1 MKNKFLSEQYIINKY
16 LKKLNFNKSESYNFS
31 NDGAFFKIP
40 KNNKLIVTNDT
51 IIENVD
57 FFKSDPPKSIA
68 NKIVTCNL
76 SDISSMGAV
85 PYSYTLSLCLPKK
98 ITNEWLNLFTKSLFS
113 FQKKFNFFLLGGD
126 LSKSDKI
133 IISSNFFGFVKEKKI
148 LTRSGAMTNDDIWVT
163 GNLGE
168 SSIGLKIK
176 KNKIKLLNNEKK
188 FFIKKYLFPQHF
200 SYGNK
205 IANYASAAID
215 ISDGFYGDLSKL
227 ILESNKGA
235 SIESKNLPFSL
246 KTKKL
251 IKNKKINVNYL
262 LSAGDDYELIFTS
275 NPKHSL
281 KIKRIFKNI
290 NVKISKVGRIIEK
303 KGVYI
308 DNNKVNFI
316 NKSFDHFS

>member
-1 MKNKFLSEQYIINKY
+1 MNNKFLSENYIINKY
-16 LKKLNFNKSESYNFS
+16 LKKLNFDKAESYNFS
-31 NDGAFFKIP
+31 NDGAFFRIP

-98 ITNEWLNLFTKSLFS
+98 LTNEWLNLFTRSLFS
-113 FQKKFNFFLLGGD
+113 FQKKFNFFLIGGD

-133 IISSNFFGFVKEKKI
+133 IISSNFFGLVKEKKI

-205 IANYASAAID
+205 IANYASSAID

-235 SIESKNLPFSL
+235 SIEFKNLPFSL

-262 LSAGDDYELIFTS
+262 LSAGDDYELIFTT
-275 NPKHSL
+275 NPKHSQ
-281 KIKRIFKNI
+281 KIKSLFKNI
-290 NVKISKVGRIIEK
+290 NVKISKVGRIVEK
-303 KGVYI
+303 KGVYL
-308 DNNKVNFI
+308 DNNRVDFI

>member
-1 MKNKFLSEQYIINKY
+1 MKNRFLSEKYIINKY
-16 LKKLNFNKSESYNFS
+16 LKKLNFNKSESYNFR

-40 KNNKLIVTNDT
+40 QNNKIVVTNDT

-85 PYSYTLSLCLPKK
+85 PYAYTLSLCLPKK

-168 SSIGLKIK
+168 SSIGLKIR
-176 KNKIKLLNNEKK
+176 KNKIKISNNDK
-188 FFIKKYLFPQHF
+188 
-200 SYGNK
+200 
-205 IANYASAAID
+205 
-215 ISDGFYGDLSKL
+215 
-227 ILESNKGA
+227 
-235 SIESKNLPFSL
+235 
-246 KTKKL
+246 
-251 IKNKKINVNYL
+251 
-262 LSAGDDYELIFTS
+262 
-275 NPKHSL
+275 
-281 KIKRIFKNI
+281 
-290 NVKISKVGRIIEK
+290 
-303 KGVYI
+303 
-308 DNNKVNFI
+308 
-316 NKSFDHFS
+316 